1 MDTTGEGSPGSGK
14 DAQSLRQEILD
25 LKKKWGEKL
34 LILTHHY
41 QRPEVVRLG
50 DVRGDSFEL
59 AREASRREDVEHIV
73 FCGVLFMAEA
83 AAIVARP
90 EQKVYHPNMNAGCP
104 LADYADAV
112 QVERAIAAIE
122 EVRGKGSVTP
132 VTYMNSDASVKAVCG
147 AAGGTVCTSSN
158 APRAFEWALERG
170 ECVLFV
176 PDEHLGWNTAA
187 ALSVPDGEVV
197 VWDPWENGGNLD
209 AAELGRARIILWRG
223 HCHVHTW
230 FRPDHIQRARDA
242 SPEALV
248 YVHPECHR
256 DVVALA
262 DGAGST
268 RYLVQAAE
276 QAPAGAT
283 IYIGTEIN
291 LVTRL
296 DMEHEDK
303 TILPLARSLCPNM
316 FRITLRRLRDTLA
329 CLPDGETVM
338 VDQEVREN
346 AQLALERMLAL
357 GGRTPTGA

>member
-1 MDTTGEGSPGSGK
+1 MNTTHEGGQETGQHEEPGE
-14 DAQSLRQEILD
+14 EILE
-25 LKKKWGEKL
+25 LKKRWGRKL

-41 QRPEVVRLG
+41 QRPEIVRLG

-59 AREASRREDVEHIV
+59 AREAARREGVEHIV

-83 AAIVARP
+83 AAVVARP
-90 EQKVYHPNMNAGCP
+90 EQSVYHPNPDAGCP
-104 LADYADAV
+104 LADFADAV
-112 QVERAIAAIE
+112 QVLRAMETIE
-122 EVRGKGSVTP
+122 EVRGKGRVTP
-132 VTYMNSDASVKAVCG
+132 VTYMNSDVGVKAVVG

-158 APRAFEWALERG
+158 ASTAFEWALERG

-176 PDEHLGWNTAA
+176 PDEHLGRNTAA
-187 ALSVPDGEVV
+187 ALSIPDDEVV
-197 VWDPWENGGNLD
+197 VWDPWKEGGNLD
-209 AAELGRARIILWRG
+209 AADLARARIILWRG

-230 FRPDHIQRARDA
+230 FRPDHIQRVRGS

-256 DVVALA
+256 EVVELA

-268 RYLVQAAE
+268 RFLVQAAE
-276 QAPAGAT
+276 KAPAGAT

-291 LVTRL
+291 LVARL
-296 DMEHEDK
+296 DQEHEDK

-329 CLPDGETVM
+329 RLPGGDTIS
-338 VDQEVREN
+338 VDRQVREN
-346 AQLALERMLAL
+346 ARLALETMLRIA
-357 GGRTPTGA
+357 

>member
-1 MDTTGEGSPGSGK
+1 MDTTFEGVPGPGSEADG
-14 DAQSLRQEILD
+14 LRREILD
-25 LKKKWGEKL
+25 LKKQWGDRL
-34 LILTHHY
+34 LVLTHHY
-41 QRPEVVRLG
+41 QRPEIVQLG

-59 AREASRREDVEHIV
+59 AREAASRQGVEHIV

-90 EQKVYHPNMNAGCP
+90 EQRVYHPDPNAGCP
-104 LADYADAV
+104 LADHADAV
-112 QVERAIAAIE
+112 QVERAIEAIE
-122 EVRGKGSVTP
+122 GVRGRGTVTP

-158 APRAFEWALERG
+158 APKAFEWALERG

-176 PDEHLGWNTAA
+176 PDEHLGRNTAA
-187 ALSVPDGEVV
+187 ALSIPDRDVV
-197 VWDPWENGGNLD
+197 VWDPWKEGANLD
-209 AAELGRARIILWRG
+209 ASDLGRARVILWRG
-223 HCHVHTW
+223 HCHVHSW
-230 FRPDHIQRARDA
+230 FRPDHVARARAA

-256 DVVALA
+256 EVVELA

-276 QAPAGAT
+276 EAPAGST
-283 IYIGTEIN
+283 IYIGTELN

-316 FRITLRRLRDTLA
+316 FRITPRRLRDTLA
-329 CLPDGETVM
+329 RLPGGESVS
-338 VDQEVREN
+338 VDEKVREN
-346 AQLALERMLAL
+346 AQLALERML
-357 GGRTPTGA
+357 RM